1 MPEFLHVNNED
12 TLKKMNSS
20 SKDKFVK
27 YYMNNC
33 GHCDDLE
40 PIWKLVE
47 SRINKEHQNSN
58 VIIVQI
64 NANFMDN
71 ANIPNVEGFPTISM
85 IKGGKKMDHNG
96 ARTEEAIMNFFKK
109 HNLLTSQSGGGKRRR
124 KTKKKRKKSHKPKRK
139 HKRSRKGRGF
149 KKWVKS
155 KLPTRKVKPQT
166 AIIGSVKVSDDNY
179 EEAQLNRRGH
189 ELANEIRNPRSP
201 WTQAAAEQE
210 FDQNKRIYER
220 KFKNVPVAEAVVED
234 PKIVGAKSVSN
245 MYYNPK
251 TNDGRNDNF
260 VVVSSRRRRRRRS
273 PSNRVVPIG
282 GRRKKIKSRKKSR
295 RWSKKYRKAVNCKRP
310 KGFSQKQYCKTKSK
324 GLHKK
329 IK

>member
-1 MPEFLHVNNED
+1 
-12 TLKKMNSS
+12 
-20 SKDKFVK
+20 
-27 YYMNNC
+27 
-33 GHCDDLE
+33 
-40 PIWKLVE
+40 
-47 SRINKEHQNSN
+47 
-58 VIIVQI
+58 
-64 NANFMDN
+64 MDN

-85 IKGGKKMDHNG
+85 IKGGKKLDHNG

-109 HNLLTSQSGGGKRRR
+109 HNLLTSQSGGGKRIR
-124 KTKKKRKKSHKPKRK
+124 KTKKKRKKSRKPKRK

-149 KKWVKS
+149 IKKWFKS

-220 KFKNVPVAEAVVED
+220 KFKNVPVAEVVEEN
-234 PKIVGAKSVSN
+234 PETIGTRPVSN
-245 MYYNPK
+245 LYYNPK
-251 TNDGRNDNF
+251 TTDGRNDNF
-260 VVVSSRRRRRRRS
+260 VVVSSRRRRRGR
-273 PSNRVVPIG
+273 NTRVVPIG

-295 RWSKKYRKAVNCKRP
+295 KWSKKYKKTINCKKP
-310 KGFSQKQYCKTKSK
+310 KGFSQKQYCKARSK
-324 GLHKK
+324 R
-329 IK
+329 